1 MKKLLDL
8 RVNGWIFLAFSCLF
22 FAVLAIAAL
31 FATLDIIGICYSE
44 LKEISVETG
53 ERLAVYEYIVDK
65 EGYSYSVS
73 IGDTREF
80 LVPVSETVFYFKE
93 YPSVQT
99 YAAVEF
105 FIYPTI
111 IALLGLCFALI
122 FRYGQDLLKSDSPR
136 LGMYIVPLILTLLS
150 LGFAWH
156 NVTEACGIYTS
167 LLSATSNSEESVKA
181 IAKTLFIVNVNLL
194 IWGIWTKLV
203 ERRVKKN
210 SENKQNQDA

>member
-22 FAVLAIAAL
+22 FVILAIAAL

-53 ERLAVYEYIVDK
+53 ERLAVYEYIV
-65 EGYSYSVS
+65 EEESYNYSVP
-73 IGDTREF
+73 IGDTRDF
-80 LVPVSETVFYFKE
+80 LVPVTETVFYFKE
-93 YPSVQT
+93 YPSIQT

-122 FRYGQDLLKSDSPR
+122 FRHGQDLLNGNSTR
-136 LGMYIVPLILTLLS
+136 LGMYIAPLILTLLS

-167 LLSATSNSEESVKA
+167 LLSAASNYDESVKA
-181 IAKTLFIVNVNLL
+181 IGKTLFVININLL
-194 IWGIWTKLV
+194 VWGIWTKLV
-203 ERRVKKN
+203 ERRLKKTR
-210 SENKQNQDA
+210 EK